1 MRLLLLPALA
11 LAATAQTVDPDP
23 PMSPSRRARI
33 EELRKKA
40 AAVASR
46 FEAHTFTGSDGQL
59 MPYRL
64 FRPAKLDP
72 ARRYPLVLYL
82 HGAGGLGAD
91 NKKQYTGGN
100 LFGSH
105 VWALEENQ
113 AKHPAFILAP
123 QTDQGWGYRGAL
135 RSGEPEP
142 EAMAPGAK
150 LAFELLEKILAELPI
165 DRMRIYVTGQSMG
178 GAGSWYMAMQR
189 PDRFAAAV
197 PVCGGG
203 NTAKAGALRS
213 LPIWNFHGAADTTVP
228 VKFSRAMIDAV
239 RAAGG
244 KPLHTEYEGVGHN
257 SWEWAYTEPALPGWL
272 FAQHK

>member
-11 LAATAQTVDPDP
+11 LAAVAQTVDPDP
-23 PMSPSRRARI
+23 PMSASRRARI
-33 EELRKKA
+33 EEFRKKA
-40 AAVASR
+40 VAVTPR
-46 FEAHTFTGSDGQL
+46 FEAHTFTASDGQA

-72 ARRYPLVLYL
+72 ARKYPLVLYL

-91 NKKQYTGGN
+91 NQKQYTGGN

-113 AKHPAFILAP
+113 ARRPAFILAP

-150 LAFELLEKILAELPI
+150 LAFELLDKILAELPI

-203 NTAKAGALRS
+203 NTAKAAALRS
-213 LPIWNFHGAADTTVP
+213 LPVWNFHGTADPTVP
-228 VKFSRAMIDAV
+228 VKLSRAMIEAV

-244 KPLHTEYEGVGHN
+244 KPLHTEYEDVRHN

>member
-1 MRLLLLPALA
+1 MRLLILLALA
-11 LAATAQTVDPDP
+11 LAAAAQTVDPDP
-23 PMSPSRRARI
+23 PMSAPRRARI
-33 EELRKKA
+33 EEFRKKA
-40 AAVASR
+40 ATVTPR
-46 FEAHTFTGSDGQL
+46 FEAHTFTGSDGHA

-72 ARRYPLVLYL
+72 ARKYPLVLYL

-91 NKKQYTGGN
+91 NQKQYTGGN

-113 AKHPAFILAP
+113 ARHPAFILAP

-142 EAMAPGAK
+142 DAMAPGAK
-150 LAFELLEKILAELPI
+150 LAFELLDKILADLPI
-165 DRMRIYVTGQSMG
+165 DRTRIYVTGQSMG
-178 GAGSWYMAMQR
+178 GAGSWHMAMQK

-213 LPIWNFHGAADTTVP
+213 LPIWNFHGTADPTVP
-228 VKFSRAMIDAV
+228 VKFSRAMIEAV

-244 KPLHTEYEGVGHN
+244 KPLHTEYEDVRHN